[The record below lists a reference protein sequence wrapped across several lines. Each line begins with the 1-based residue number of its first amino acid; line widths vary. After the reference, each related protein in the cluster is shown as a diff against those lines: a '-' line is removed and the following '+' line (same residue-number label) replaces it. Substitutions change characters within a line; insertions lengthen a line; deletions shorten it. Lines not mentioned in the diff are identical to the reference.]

1 MKRTITTIAALVL
14 ALVLTPATANADSDE
29 LHPDVEYA
37 LEALPGGFAVNDTT
51 AVWPALGMILEAGS
65 ESASLRAVG
74 SCATGT
80 YCAYALPN
88 LQGSKLTFTICT
100 TVSTAA
106 LQSVGSIANG
116 RSFGSVRA
124 RNSSGTTLATAGANG
139 SANVGAGTTNLLCT
153 L

>member
-1 MKRTITTIAALVL
+1 MKHSLPAVAALVL
-14 ALVLTPATANADSDE
+14 ALVLSPSIATADVDD

-37 LEALPGGFAVNDTT
+37 LESVPGGVAVSDTT
-51 AVWPALGMILEAGS
+51 VVWPALGMVLEAAS
-65 ESASLRAVG
+65 ESATQRAVG

-116 RSFGSVRA
+116 RSSGSVRA
-124 RNSSGTTLATAGANG
+124 RNSSGATLATAGANG
-139 SANVGAGTTNLLCT
+139 SANVGGGTTNLLCT